1 MPTPNSHW
9 YFQPRLILGIITI
22 LALTGL
28 FSWHYANEQEDPSFA
43 YRNGMILL
51 SNPGMSIEQLTD
63 QGVRPIERI
72 LSEIDEIH
80 TFSARIKQG
89 YANIDIELKDSIYDT
104 DVIWQRVKDRTRQAA
119 NRMGEIKLSVHDRV
133 QDTQGIVLSVNSGQ
147 GLLEDRRM
155 ALVVRDE
162 LLKLADVRTASLIG
176 APQEQLSVAYSS
188 QSMRE
193 TGVSPIDIA
202 LTLQQSNAQTSLGTL
217 QNPSFTTG
225 VNSLTR
231 LDTLESVKN
240 IQISMPNG
248 QSVPLSSI
256 ADIAYRADPQSNEQ
270 FWYNGQRTV
279 GIALTLPPDSI
290 RVTETGRLI
299 RNKID
304 ELNQRYAQASIT
316 IHLFQPD
323 WTQKRRSSLLSSLLY
338 SCLGVALVLMCLM
351 TFRSA
356 LIVSLSIPAIALS
369 AIGLFGMFGGV
380 IHQMTIAGLVLSLG
394 LMVDNSIVMAERIV
408 HHLERGMTRSH
419 AAISAIKELY
429 KPLATATLTTI
440 AAFVPML
447 LSTGGV
453 ADFIATIPILVII
466 CILFSYV
473 ISLSFVPILSKL
485 LAYQDK
491 PTNRITRIFNTT
503 GGHIAHGALNYPKA
517 TLMVSLCVITLLLSL
532 PASKGEFFPKTNRDQ
547 AYVDIQL
554 PLGSSVSETTKVANG
569 IADKLKNND
578 SITNTFSFTG
588 NSGPRFYYNLVQQPN
603 ESHIARIVFE
613 TKADVAVADVVNRLN
628 DEFKVQ
634 FPNFIVTAHEL
645 GQGPPIESPIEVRV
659 LANTNQNALGAA
671 EALFALL
678 NERVDTKSVRRAY
691 VLGKPALNLATNKQQ
706 LQVSNITEQ
715 QLSQYLAWQTTGL
728 TATTL
733 NYTLDPIDLV
743 VAVPQPVNNSTELL
757 STQILTDT
765 RQFIPASLFLE
776 QSVVGIPPV
785 AVRQDGFHTLTV
797 LSDVAEGYSEEEIIE
812 QLQLKAKVLTEEFGV
827 TIEFGGEAAESEQAN
842 SALLVAMPAGIV
854 LLFVALVL
862 QFNSYRLS
870 LVVMCSIP
878 LGAIGAPAMLSLVN
892 IPFGFMSILGVL
904 ALAGIVVN
912 TAIILIEST
921 LQGIKNGLQRKK
933 AIAAAVNERFRPI
946 LLTTITTIIGML
958 PLTSSQSPLWPPL
971 AWAVIGGLIT
981 STALMMFIMPVA
993 LNLLLKQ
1000 VRNDIQTQ

>member
-1 MPTPNSHW
+1 MITHNSHW
-9 YFQPRLILGIITI
+9 YFQPRLILGIIVI
-22 LALTGL
+22 FALTGL

-51 SNPGMSIEQLTD
+51 SNPGMNIEQLTD

-80 TFSARIKQG
+80 SFSARIKQG
-89 YANIDIELKDSIYDT
+89 YANIDIELKDSIYET
-104 DVIWQRVKDRTRQAA
+104 DVIWQRIKDRTAQAA
-119 NRMGEIKLSVHDRV
+119 VQMGEINLSVHDRI
-133 QDTQGIVLSVNSGQ
+133 QDTQGIVLSVNSNQ
-147 GLLEDRRM
+147 GLLEDRRT

-162 LLKLADVRTASLIG
+162 LLKLPDVRTVSLIG
-176 APQEQLSVAYSS
+176 APKEQLSVEYSP

-193 TGVSPIDIA
+193 TGISPIDIA
-202 LTLQQSNAQTSLGTL
+202 TTLQQRNAQTSLGTL
-217 QNPSFTTG
+217 QNALFNTG

-231 LDTLESVKN
+231 LDTLQSVKDT
-240 IQISMPNG
+240 QITMANG
-248 QSVPLSSI
+248 QSIPLSSI
-256 ADIAYRADPQSNEQ
+256 ANINYRADLQSNEQ
-270 FWYNGQRTV
+270 FWYNGKRTV
-279 GIALTLPPDSI
+279 GLALTLPPDSI
-290 RVTETGRLI
+290 RVTEAGRAI
-299 RNKID
+299 RNKIN
-304 ELNQRYAQASIT
+304 ELNQKYGQEVIKV
-316 IHLFQPD
+316 HLFQPD
-323 WTQKRRSSLLSSLLY
+323 WTKKRRSALLASLLY

-351 TFRSA
+351 TIRSA

-369 AIGLFGMFGGV
+369 ALGIFGMFGGV

-408 HHLERGMTRSH
+408 YHLEKGLTRSH
-419 AAISAIKELY
+419 AAIKAIKELY

-447 LSTGGV
+447 LSKGGV

-466 CILFSYV
+466 CIVLSYI
-473 ISLSFVPILSKL
+473 ISLSFVPTLSKL
-485 LAYQDK
+485 LASDK
-491 PTNRITRIFNTT
+491 KSTNRITRLFNTA
-503 GGHIAHGALNYPKA
+503 GGSIAHGALSYPKS
-517 TLMVSLCVITLLLSL
+517 TLAVSVCVVGLLISL

-554 PLGSSVSETTKVANG
+554 PLGSSIDETTKTANE
-569 IADKLKNND
+569 IALKLNKNE
-578 SITNTFSFTG
+578 SITNTYSFTG

-603 ESHIARIVFE
+603 ESHIARVVFE
-613 TKADVAVADVVNRLN
+613 TKADVAVADVVSRLN
-628 DEFKVQ
+628 DEYKTQ

-645 GQGPPIESPIEVRV
+645 GQGPPIESPIEIRV
-659 LANTNQNALGAA
+659 LSNTNDNALGAS
-671 EALFALL
+671 EAVFALL
-678 NERVDTKSVRRAY
+678 NERIDTKNVRRAY
-691 VLGKPALNLATNKQQ
+691 ALGKPTLHFKTDKQQ
-706 LQVSNITEQ
+706 LQISNITEQ
-715 QLSQYLAWQTTGL
+715 ALSQYLAWQTTGL
-728 TATTL
+728 KATAL

-743 VAVPQPVNNSTELL
+743 VTVPQPVNNSTELL
-757 STQILTDT
+757 STQILSDS
-765 RQFIPASLFLE
+765 RQYMPASLFIE
-776 QSVVGIPPV
+776 QSIIGSPPV
-785 AVRQDGFHTLTV
+785 AVRENGFHALTI
-797 LSDVAEGYSEEEIIE
+797 LSDVVTGYSEEDII
-812 QLQLKAKVLTEEFGV
+812 QDLQSKIVSLKDKFGV

-854 LLFVALVL
+854 LLFVALLL

-870 LVVMCSIP
+870 LVVMFSIP

-921 LQGIKNGLQRKK
+921 IKGINNGLQKK
-933 AIAAAVNERFRPI
+933 QAIAAAVNERFRPI

-981 STALMMFIMPVA
+981 STALMMFIMPVT
-993 LNLLLKQ
+993 LNLLLKTARHD
-1000 VRNDIQTQ
+1000 VKT

>member
-1 MPTPNSHW
+1 MSTSNPHW
-9 YFQPRLILGIITI
+9 YFQPRLVLGIITI

-28 FSWHYANEQEDPSFA
+28 FSWHNANEQEDPSFA

-51 SNPGMSIEQLTD
+51 SKPGMSIEQLTD
-63 QGVRPIERI
+63 QGVRPIERV

-89 YANIDIELKDSIYDT
+89 YANIDIELKETIYDT
-104 DVIWQRVKDRTRQAA
+104 DVIWQRVKDRTRQVESQ
-119 NRMGEIKLSVHDRV
+119 MGEINLSVHDRV
-133 QDTQGIVLSVNSGQ
+133 QDTQGIVLSVDSGQ

-162 LLKLADVRTASLIG
+162 LLKLPYVRAASLIG
-176 APQEQLSVAYSS
+176 APKEQLSVEYSS

-193 TGVSPIDIA
+193 TGISPIEVA
-202 LTLQQSNAQTSLGTL
+202 TTLNQRNAQTSLGTL

-225 VNSLTR
+225 VSSLTR
-231 LDTLESVKN
+231 LDTLQTVKN
-240 IQISMPNG
+240 TQITMPNG

-270 FWYNGQRTV
+270 FWYNGKRTV
-279 GIALTLPPDSI
+279 GLALTLPPDSI
-290 RVTETGRLI
+290 RVTDAGRSI
-299 RNKID
+299 KDTITS
-304 ELNQRYAQASIT
+304 LNQRYASTNIT

-323 WTQKRRSSLLSSLLY
+323 WTQKRRSSLLTSLLY

-419 AAISAIKELY
+419 AAICAIKELY

-447 LSTGGV
+447 LSKGGV
-453 ADFIATIPILVII
+453 ADFIATIPVLVII

-485 LAYQDK
+485 LRYKDK
-491 PTNRITRIFNTT
+491 PANRITRMFNAT
-503 GGHIAHGALNYPKA
+503 GGHIAHSSLNFPKS
-517 TLMVSLCVITLLLSL
+517 TLIVSSCVIVLLLSL
-532 PASKGEFFPKTNRDQ
+532 PATKGEFFPKTNRDQ

-554 PLGSSVSETTKVANG
+554 PIGSAVSETTLVANT
-569 IADKLKNND
+569 IAQKLQSSELIKN
-578 SITNTFSFTG
+578 TYSFTG

-603 ESHIARIVFE
+603 ESHIARVVFE
-613 TKADVAVADVVNRLN
+613 THADVAVAEVVTQLN
-628 DEFKVQ
+628 KEFKVE
-634 FPNFIVTAHEL
+634 FPNFIVTANEL

-659 LANTNQNALGAA
+659 LASTDQNALGAA
-671 EALFALL
+671 EALFASLSK
-678 NERVDTKSVRRAY
+678 RADTKNVRRAY
-691 VLGKPALNLATNKQQ
+691 VLGKPTLNLTTNKQQ

-715 QLSQYLAWQTTGL
+715 QISQYLAWQTTGL
-728 TATTL
+728 IATTL
-733 NYTLDPIDLV
+733 NYTTDPIDLV
-743 VAVPQPVNNSTELL
+743 VAVPQPVDNSTALL
-757 STQILTDT
+757 STQVLADN
-765 RQFIPASLFLE
+765 RQFIPASLFIE
-776 QSVVGIPPV
+776 QNIVGTPPV
-785 AVRQDGFHTLTV
+785 AVRQDGFHTLTI
-797 LSDVAEGYSEEEIIE
+797 LSDVADGFSEEEVIAV
-812 QLQLKAKVLTEEFGV
+812 LQSQAKDLTEKFGV

-912 TAIILIEST
+912 TAIILIESAIK
-921 LQGIKNGLQRKK
+921 GIENGLQKK
-933 AIAAAVNERFRPI
+933 QAIAAAVNERFRPI

-981 STALMMFIMPVA
+981 STALMMFIMPLA
-993 LNLLLKQ
+993 LNLLLKTA
-1000 VRNDIQTQ
+1000 RHDIKTQ